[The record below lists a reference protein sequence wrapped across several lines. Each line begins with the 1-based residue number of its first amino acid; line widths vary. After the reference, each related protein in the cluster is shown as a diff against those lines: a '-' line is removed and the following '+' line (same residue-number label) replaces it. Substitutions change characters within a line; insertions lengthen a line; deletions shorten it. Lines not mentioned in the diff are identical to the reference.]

1 MNDTVKR
8 YINRE
13 LSWLAFNRRVLM
25 ESLAQGKDPIERL
38 KFSAIFSSNLDE
50 FFMVRVGSLV
60 DQINADFNLPDP
72 AGLTPIQ
79 QLAQIM
85 KVTRDLISEQERICR
100 DIIDHELPKLGFQLI
115 PVHEIPAEDKGY
127 LKEYFMRSVYP
138 VLTPMAIDYVRPF
151 PLIFNKSLN
160 IAVLFNSEDQQEASF
175 DYATVQVPS
184 GLPRFIALKYGKSGR
199 YVLIEEIIKLFI
211 SELFQGRDVS
221 ATTTYRITRNADLD
235 INDEE
240 ADDLLVE
247 IEASLKRRK
256 WGEVVRLELEKP
268 TDPQLRTFLMENFE
282 VGESHVFE
290 QGIFLDMTA
299 FYSLGKYVR
308 VEKDTFKPVQRELVH
323 EDYFDEIKHGDLFFH
338 HPYDDFSTIVDF
350 IETASRDKNVLAI
363 KQVLYRISGDS
374 PIVKALAYAAEQGKQ
389 VTVLVELQARF
400 DEENNIL
407 WAKRLEKT
415 GCHVI
420 YGYPGLKTHAKV
432 ALVVRKEG
440 TGIRRYLHLST
451 GNYNDQTAKLYTDM
465 GILTANETL
474 AHDASKFFNMLSGY
488 SKDMNLDKLIMAPT
502 GLRSAITQLI
512 DREIQHARKGHP
524 ATVIA
529 KMNSLVDQPLI
540 EKLYEASRAGVDIQ
554 LIIRGIC
561 CLVPGI
567 PGVSDRIQVRSIIGK
582 YLEHSRIFY
591 FSNHGNECVYLS
603 SADWMPR
610 NLNQRIELMFPIEDP
625 RIRSR
630 IRKVLELYLNATEK
644 VSILEA
650 AGQYRALS
658 NEHIGYNPQQVMEEL
673 SGADDHEFMKQADKI
688 IRKQTGFIKA

>member
-1 MNDTVKR
+1 MKAAIKP

-25 ESLAQGKDPIERL
+25 ESLSPEKDPVERL

-50 FFMVRVGSLV
+50 FFMVRVGSLI
-60 DQINADFNLPDP
+60 DQTNADFNVPDP
-72 AGLTPIQ
+72 AGLTPLQ
-79 QLAQIM
+79 QLAAIM
-85 KVTRDLISEQERICR
+85 DTTRGLITEQEKICR
-100 DIIDHELPKLGFQLI
+100 DIIGRELPSLGFQLI
-115 PVHEIPAEDKGY
+115 SVHEIVPEEMDY
-127 LKEYFMRSVYP
+127 LRQYFLRSVYP

-151 PLIFNKSLN
+151 PLIFNRSLN
-160 IAVLFNSEDQQEASF
+160 IAVLFDREDGGEATF

-184 GLPRFIALKYGKSGR
+184 GLPRFVPLKYGKGGR

-211 SELFQGRDVS
+211 SELFQGREVIYT
-221 ATTTYRITRNADLD
+221 ATYRITRNADLD

-247 IEASLKRRK
+247 IEASLRRRK
-256 WGEVVRLELEKP
+256 WGEVVRLELESP
-268 TDPQLRTFLMENFE
+268 VNPMLRKFLMDNFE
-282 VGESHVFE
+282 VNENHVFDH
-290 QGIFLDMTA
+290 GTFLDMTA
-299 FYSLGKYVR
+299 FFSLGKYIR
-308 VEKDTFKPVQRELVH
+308 QGRDGFKPFKRELIH
-323 EDYFDEIKHGDLFFH
+323 DDYFDEIKHGDLFFH

-350 IETASRDKNVLAI
+350 IEMASRDKNVLAI
-363 KQVLYRISGDS
+363 KQVLYRVGGDS
-374 PIVKALAYAAEQGKQ
+374 PIVRALAHAAEQGKQ

-440 TGIRRYLHLST
+440 AGIKRYLHLST

-474 AHDASKFFNMLSGY
+474 AHDASKFFNILSGY
-488 SKDMNLDKLIMAPT
+488 SKDMNMEKLVMAPS
-502 GLRSAITQLI
+502 GLRNTVVQMI
-512 DREIQHARKGHP
+512 DREIQHAKKGHT
-524 ATVIA
+524 ARIIA

-567 PGVSDRIQVRSIIGK
+567 PGTSERIRVLSIIGK
-582 YLEHSRIFY
+582 YLEHSRIFW
-591 FSNHGNECVYLS
+591 FSNHGSESLYLS

-625 RIRSR
+625 RIKDR
-630 IRKVLELYLNATEK
+630 IRKVLDIYLNGTGK
-644 VSILEA
+644 VSVMDA
-650 AGQYRALS
+650 SGNYQALA
-658 NEHIGYNPQQVMEEL
+658 EKQLGYNPQQIMEEL
-673 SGADDHEFMKQADKI
+673 IGTDDREFLKQADKI
-688 IRKQTGFIKA
+688 MRKQG

>member
-1 MNDTVKR
+1 MKH

-25 ESLAQGKDPIERL
+25 QSLPQQGKSPVECL

-72 AGLTPIQ
+72 AGMTPVQ
-79 QLAQIM
+79 QLIGIM
-85 KVTRDLISEQERICR
+85 AETRSLIAEQERICKR
-100 DIIDHELPKLGFQLI
+100 IVTEDLPTLGFHLV
-115 PVHEIPAEDKGY
+115 PVQEITPDELDY
-127 LKEYFMRSVYP
+127 LRQYFLRSVYP

-160 IAVLFNSEDQQEASF
+160 IAVLFDSENQQEATF

-184 GLPRFIALKYGKSGR
+184 GLSRFVPLKYGKAGR

-211 SELFQGRDVS
+211 SELFQGREIIS
-221 ATTTYRITRNADLD
+221 TTTYRITRNADLD

-247 IEASLKRRK
+247 IEASLRRRK
-256 WGEVVRLELEKP
+256 WGEVVRLELESP
-268 TDPQLRTFLMENFE
+268 TDPTLRKFLMDNFE
-282 VGESHVFE
+282 VEGNHVFE
-290 QGIFLDMTA
+290 YGTFLDMTA
-299 FYSLGKYVR
+299 FFNLGKFIR
-308 VEKDTFKPVQRELVH
+308 QERDPFKPVRRELVH
-323 EDYFDEIKHGDLFFH
+323 EDYFDEIKRGDLFFH

-363 KQVLYRISGDS
+363 KQVLYRVGGDS

-389 VTVLVELQARF
+389 VTVLVELKARF
-400 DEENNIL
+400 DEENNII

-432 ALVVRKEG
+432 SLVVRKEG
-440 TGIRRYLHLST
+440 TGIKRYLHLNT

-465 GILTANETL
+465 GILTANETM

-488 SKDMNLDKLIMAPT
+488 SKDMNMDKLIMAPS
-502 GLRSAITQLI
+502 GLRKAIEQMI
-512 DREIQHARKGHP
+512 DREIQHAHKGHP
-524 ATVIA
+524 AVIIA
-529 KMNSLVDQPLI
+529 KMNSLVDLPLI
-540 EKLYEASRAGVDIQ
+540 EKLYEASAAGVDIQ

-591 FSNHGNECVYLS
+591 FSNHGNESIYLS

-610 NLNQRIELMFPIEDP
+610 NLNQRIELMFPIEDSSIRT
-625 RIRSR
+625 RIK
-630 IRKVLELYLNATEK
+630 KVLDIYLNGAEK
-644 VSILEA
+644 VSIMDA
-650 AGQYRALS
+650 SGHYRALS
-658 NEHIGYNPQQVMEEL
+658 DEHKGYNPQQVLEEL
-673 SGADDHEFMKQADKI
+673 IQTDDREFLKQADKI
-688 IRKQTGFIKA
+688 IRKQS

>member
-1 MNDTVKR
+1 MKTPKSH

-25 ESLAQGKDPIERL
+25 ESMAQEKDPVERL
-38 KFSAIFSSNLDE
+38 RFSAIFSSNLDE

-60 DQINADFNLPDP
+60 DQINAEFNLPDP
-72 AGLTPIQ
+72 SGLTPVQ
-79 QLAQIM
+79 QLEAIMEETRKLTAQQ
-85 KVTRDLISEQERICR
+85 EQICW
-100 DIIDHELPKLGFQLI
+100 DIITHELPGAGFQLASI
-115 PVHEIPAEDKGY
+115 QEISSEEQY
-127 LKEYFMRSVYP
+127 NLRQYFLRSVYP

-151 PLIFNKSLN
+151 PLVFNKSLN
-160 IAVLFNSEDQQEASF
+160 IAVLFECEGTLDTTY

-184 GLPRFIALKYGKSGR
+184 GLPRFVPLKFGKAGR
-199 YVLIEEIIKLFI
+199 YVLIEDIIKLFI
-211 SELFQGRDVS
+211 AELFQGREVIG
-221 ATTTYRITRNADLD
+221 TCTYRITRNADLD

-256 WGEVVRLELEKP
+256 WGEVVRLELETP
-268 TDPQLRTFLMENFE
+268 TNGILRKFLTDNFE
-282 VGESHVFE
+282 VEESQVLEHS
-290 QGIFLDMTA
+290 IFLDKTA
-299 FYSLGKYVR
+299 LFSLGKFIR
-308 VEKDTFKPVQRELVH
+308 QGKDPFKPFVRPLIH

-350 IETASRDKNVLAI
+350 IETASRDKSVLAI
-363 KQVLYRISGDS
+363 KQVLYRVSGDS

-400 DEENNIL
+400 DEENNIQ
-407 WAKRLEKT
+407 WAKSLEKT

-440 TGIRRYLHLST
+440 GGIKRYLHLST
-451 GNYNDQTAKLYTDM
+451 GNYNDQTARFYTDM

-488 SKDMNLDKLIMAPT
+488 SKDMHLDKLIMAPHGMRT
-502 GLRSAITQLI
+502 ALTQMI
-512 DREIQHARKGHP
+512 DREISHARKGHP
-524 ATVIA
+524 AMIIA

-540 EKLYEASRAGVDIQ
+540 EKLYEASQAGVEIQ

-567 PGVSDRIQVRSIIGK
+567 PGVSERIQVRSIIGK

-591 FSNHGNECVYLS
+591 FADHGNDSLYLS

-610 NLNQRIELMFPIEDP
+610 NLNQRIELLFPIEDP
-625 RIRSR
+625 RIKSR
-630 IRKVLELYLNATEK
+630 IKKVLDLYLGGSRN
-644 VSILEA
+644 VSRLEPN
-650 AGQYRALS
+650 GEYRSLS
-658 NEHIGYNPQQVMEEL
+658 ELHKGYNPQKVLEDL
-673 SGADDHEFMKQADKI
+673 IGLDDHEFLKQGDKI
-688 IRKQTGFIKA
+688 IRKLG